1 MRYEAAG
8 DMYAGRT
15 VNGLP
20 INSYKFAML
29 PPHFVGLEAS
39 FVRECLGI
47 FFPGMPSHLFGI
59 GEMAIASLGTIVTG
73 S

>member
-8 DMYAGRT
+8 DMYVGRT
-15 VNGLP
+15 VMG
-20 INSYKFAML
+20 FAML

-47 FFPGMPSHLFGI
+47 FSLECHHICLELEKWQLLPSC
-59 GEMAIASLGTIVTG
+59 TIVTG